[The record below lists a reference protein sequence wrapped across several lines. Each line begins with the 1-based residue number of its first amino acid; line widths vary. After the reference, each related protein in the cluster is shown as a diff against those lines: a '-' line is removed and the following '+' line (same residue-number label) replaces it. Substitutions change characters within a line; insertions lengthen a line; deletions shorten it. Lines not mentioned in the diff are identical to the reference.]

1 VHLETELQKEVRMNR
16 FTSTLSLVLAFG
28 LLGSVPV
35 GLAADTSTTTTTEK
49 TTTYKGVVSDINP
62 STSTI
67 ILKSET
73 SPAPVTYTF
82 TKETAFVDAQGNV
95 VSYETIKNAP
105 VTVEYIKEGDRTI
118 VKRVVATRPGSV
130 THKEETTTHTETR

>member
-1 VHLETELQKEVRMNR
+1 MHR

-35 GLAADTSTTTTTEK
+35 GLAAETSTTTVEK
-49 TTTYKGVVSDINP
+49 TTTYTGVLSEINP

-73 SPAPVTYTF
+73 APAPATYNF

-95 VSYETIKNAP
+95 VSYETIRNAP
-105 VTVEYIKEGDRTI
+105 VTVEYMKEGDRTI
-118 VKRVVATRPGSV
+118 VKRVVATRPATA
-130 THKEETTTHTETR
+130 THTEETTTHTETR

>member
-1 VHLETELQKEVRMNR
+1 MNR
-16 FTSTLSLVLAFG
+16 FTSTFSLVLAFG

-130 THKEETTTHTETR
+130 THKEETTTHEETR

>member
-1 VHLETELQKEVRMNR
+1 M
-16 FTSTLSLVLAFG
+16 
-28 LLGSVPV
+28 
-35 GLAADTSTTTTTEK
+35 
-49 TTTYKGVVSDINP
+49 VSEINP

-73 SPAPVTYTF
+73 APAPVTYTF
-82 TKETAFVDAQGNV
+82 TKETVFVDAQGNV
-95 VSYETIKNAP
+95 VSYETIRNAP
-105 VTVEYIKEGDRTI
+105 VTVEYIKEGDQTI

>member
-1 VHLETELQKEVRMNR
+1 MIR

-28 LLGSVPV
+28 LFGSVSV
-35 GLAADTSTTTTTEK
+35 GLAEDTSVTTTSK
-49 TTTYKGVVSDINP
+49 TTTYTGVVSDINP

-73 SPAPVTYTF
+73 APAPVTYSF
-82 TKETAFVDAQGNV
+82 TKETVFVDAQGNV

-105 VTVEYIKEGDRTI
+105 VTVEYIKDGDRTI
-118 VKRVVATRPGSV
+118 VKRVVATRPSAV
-130 THKEETTTHTETR
+130 THKEETTTHTETH

>member
-1 VHLETELQKEVRMNR
+1 MNR

-28 LLGSVPV
+28 LLGSVSV

-49 TTTYKGVVSDINP
+49 TTTYTGVVSEINP
-62 STSTI
+62 TTSTI

-73 SPAPVTYTF
+73 APTPVTYTF
-82 TKETAFVDAQGNV
+82 TKETVFVDAQGKV

-105 VTVEYIKEGDRTI
+105 VTVEYTKEGDRTI
-118 VKRVVATRPGSV
+118 IKRVVTTRPGSV
-130 THKEETTTHTETR
+130 KEETTTHTEETR